1 MLNYAWIIF
10 VPPLL
15 AALINIFFGRRIG
28 KPAAGYLGALA
39 VGLSFLVAVAIFV
52 GLYQL
57 PAEERSVTIM
67 LWSWITIGTFAPDF
81 ALYVDPLSTLMILVV
96 TGVGFLIH
104 VYAIE
109 YMKLDD
115 EHHDLDVR
123 RYVRFFV
130 YVNFFIIAMLI
141 LVLANNMVLLYMG
154 WEGVGLASYLL
165 ISFWYTKPSA
175 RDAGKKAFI
184 VNRIGDFG
192 LAVAIF
198 LIFGAIGSV
207 AGSLSWTAINEVIET
222 SPALLAGI
230 AGAVTLLLLLAATGK
245 SAQIPLWVWLPDAME
260 GPTPVSALIHAAT
273 MVTAGV
279 YMIVRLS
286 PLFELAG
293 STLQVVAWIGAL
305 TALMAATIA
314 LTKTDVKR
322 ILAYSTISQLGLMF
336 LAVGAGAYAAAM
348 GHLTSHAFFKACLFL
363 GAGSVMHALHGEL
376 DINKMGGLKTKM
388 RSTYWTFL
396 IAAAGLAG
404 FPLITA
410 GFWTKDAILIGVVNG
425 EAYILYA
432 IGLFTALLTAIYSF
446 KMVFMVF
453 WGEPRDKRL
462 YDHAHESARTMTW
475 PLWVLAIMSIVSTLI
490 FLPAV
495 IPAVGGMTENWL
507 ESVLAHGGEEAHME
521 LLLELLLLVVS
532 GAVSLGG
539 IYLAYHFYY
548 KKPESVANIR
558 ERLGFFHKLAA
569 NGYYFDSAYDE
580 IRKGLWAVAR
590 FFADVVDLGGIDGVV
605 NGVGRGVGWVGE
617 RTRRLQTGLVGTYA
631 LTLFVGLVIVLG
643 YFLITTLVN

>member
-10 VPPLL
+10 VPPLV

-52 GLYQL
+52 SLWRL
-57 PAEERSVTIM
+57 PVEERAVTVT
-67 LWSWITIGTFAPDF
+67 LWSWITIGTFRPDV
-81 ALYVDPLSTLMILVV
+81 ALYIDPLSTLMILVV

-104 VYAIE
+104 VYSIE

-115 EHHDLDVR
+115 EHHELDVR

-165 ISFWYTKPSA
+165 ISFWYHKPSA

-192 LAVAIF
+192 LALAIF

-207 AGSLSWTAINEVIET
+207 AGSLSWPDIYNVIET
-222 SPALLAGI
+222 TPAMLAGI
-230 AGAVTLLLLLAATGK
+230 AGVVTLLLLLAASGK

-293 STLQVVAWIGAL
+293 NTLPVVAWIGAL
-305 TALMAATIA
+305 TALMGATIA
-314 LTKTDVKR
+314 LTKTDLKR
-322 ILAYSTISQLGLMF
+322 ILAYSTISQLGFMF
-336 LAVGAGAYAAAM
+336 LAVGVGGYVAGM
-348 GHLTSHAFFKACLFL
+348 FQLTTHAFFKACLFL

-376 DINKMGGLKTKM
+376 DINKMGGLKDKLP
-388 RSTYWTFL
+388 STYRTFL
-396 IAAAGLAG
+396 IAAAALAG
-404 FPLITA
+404 FPLLA
-410 GFWTKDAILIGVVNG
+410 GFFSKDAILV
-425 EAYILYA
+425 EAFNEGHYALYA
-432 IGLFTALLTAIYSF
+432 IGLFTALLTAVYSF
-446 KMVFMVF
+446 KMVFVPF
-453 WGEPRDKRL
+453 WGEPRDKKL
-462 YDHAHESARTMTW
+462 HDHAHESPRLMTW
-475 PLWVLAIMSIVSTLI
+475 PLWILAILSLFGGLI
-490 FLPAV
+490 NLPFVA
-495 IPAVGGMTENWL
+495 PLEAWL
-507 ESVLAHGGEEAHME
+507 EPIVALGPVGVPEHPSTA
-521 LLLELLLLVVS
+521 LEIVLLVVS
-532 GAVSLGG
+532 GLVAIVG
-539 IYLAYHFYY
+539 IYLAYRMYVRQ
-548 KKPESVANIR
+548 SGWNDLLR
-558 ERLGFFHKLAA
+558 ERLSGFYKLAA
-569 NGYYFDSAYDE
+569 NGYYFDAAYDE
-580 IRKGLWAVAR
+580 IRKGLWVTAR
-590 FFADVVDLGGIDGVV
+590 FFADAVDQSGIDGVV
-605 NGVGRGVGWVGE
+605 NGVGRSVGWVGE

-631 LTLFVGLVIVLG
+631 LTLFVGLVILLG
-643 YFLITTLVN
+643 YFLITALVK